1 MNKVAVVMGSKS
13 DLPVVEK
20 AINVL
25 KDYHIQTE
33 VRVLSA
39 HRMRQENSPPRHGRA
54 VFL

>member
-20 AINVL
+20 AIISRRKYACCPPTGV
-25 KDYHIQTE
+25 
-33 VRVLSA
+33 
-39 HRMRQENSPPRHGRA
+39 RMRQENSPPRHGRA